1 MPFIFTSFY
10 WVCVH
15 SNFEFVLWLTFD
27 WILFRVELKKWL
39 WFIALMFI
47 IDLISWHHWIRTKMN
62 QKTLALHPLTF
73 NEFSFIISLHF
84 QTHKYL
90 GSLTPFPECCV
101 LSFHYCQHCLQL
113 IFVGFVYYCSCYRH
127 FWENKD
133 DAHWGFTWVFEFVFY
148 DITFLFWYYILIM

>member
-1 MPFIFTSFY
+1 MCAFKFWICFMVNFWLDPFQSWIEEMTMVYCSY
-10 WVCVH
+10 VH
-15 SNFEFVLWLTFD
+15 NWAHFM
-27 WILFRVELKKWL
+27 
-39 WFIALMFI
+39 A
-47 IDLISWHHWIRTKMN
+47 HWIRTKMN